1 MEIVVAGEIE
11 LGQRGFI
18 DVEINFVGSEDELK
32 DEDSKANDDNHVDY
46 EFQKEAKKAATAAT
60 ALIVS
65 TTVQAGLFLCHN
77 SQKLSLVHY
86 NNMDIW

>member
-46 EFQKEAKKAATAAT
+46 EFQKEATAAT
-60 ALIVS
+60 ALTVS
-65 TTVQAGLFLCHN
+65 ATVQAGLFLCHN
-77 SQKLSLVHY
+77 SQKLSLVTTT
-86 NNMDIW
+86 IWIFGDEI